1 MKELEIAKSLLEL
14 ALKLA
19 PVEILKGYLDEAAVI
34 SANAAADIAE
44 KEKFGA

>member
-19 PVEILKGYLDEAAVI
+19 PVEILKGYLDEVAVI
-34 SANAAADIAE
+34 AANAAADLAE
-44 KEKFGA
+44 KEKFGK

>member
-19 PVEILKGYLDEAAVI
+19 PVEILKGYLDEEAVKAANI
-34 SANAAADIAE
+34 AADIAE

>member
-1 MKELEIAKSLLEL
+1 MKEIEIAKSLLEL

-19 PVEILKGYLDEAAVI
+19 PVEILKGYLDESAVVA
-34 SANAAADIAE
+34 ANAAADLAE

>member
-1 MKELEIAKSLLEL
+1 MKELEVAKSLLEL

-19 PVEILKGYLDEAAVI
+19 PVEILKGFLDAHAVTAANV
-34 SANAAADIAE
+34 AADVAE